1 MEEEI
6 SGQTDLWLQ
15 EIESVDYWG
24 PTFCAI
30 YENGVQEDFMKKLEK
45 RIEEHD
51 AEIEKMCN
59 HHYQGL
65 CFFFF
70 FFVKS
75 RTLEKNP
82 DSSFCHFICGLKFCE
97 I

>member
-59 HHYQGL
+59 HHSQGL
-65 CFFFF
+65 WFFFF
-70 FFVKS
+70 FLSNPELKYKS
-75 RTLEKNP
+75 FLSLYLWTRIL
-82 DSSFCHFICGLKFCE
+82 
-97 I
+97 